1 MRNERHSAAAA
12 SRWIL
17 LAALSV
23 ALCAA
28 SCAGGPQAAANAAP
42 AAPASGEAQAAARLG
57 GPLASGPFPSDSEL
71 GPFAREG
78 LASLSTF
85 ELSNGIPVVLRRNSA
100 SPVRHIS
107 LVLRGGAAASS
118 VENAGYELL
127 ALRTMARG
135 SASHSY
141 EDIQNLLDETSASL
155 AASANLDYSAYSL
168 TALDKYFSRLLPV
181 WADTL
186 VAPSFRQADFD
197 QVLSEAKLALASKEK
212 DPWQRTALAMNA
224 AFFEGHPYA
233 ATPEGT
239 DESLAA
245 ASLDAIK
252 AWYASSFSAERIF
265 VVASGDFDAAS
276 LEAELEKAI
285 GGIAKRGAALPQPV
299 PRFGG
304 GGPGRLVKVEHPQSR
319 GLAYERGDFPA
330 PSPADG
336 DYMAMGVAM
345 KMFSDLLFNVV
356 RDEHGAAYTPS
367 SYIRSSAAN
376 YGSIVIYKTS
386 MTNVVKRYIDEATDE
401 FRAGKCLAS
410 EPAAGAGAAPR
421 STVEEA
427 LPVYKAQFENEYY
440 EKLQTNAAV
449 AGLIAQ
455 SVVTTGDCRSWL
467 LDGAKIEAVSAEAV
481 KAAAAKYLFGGRIT
495 WVVLGSAD
503 TLVPVVDSDYE
514 KLGRK

>member
-1 MRNERHSAAAA
+1 MSAAK
-12 SRWIL
+12 
-17 LAALSV
+17 
-23 ALCAA
+23 
-28 SCAGGPQAAANAAP
+28 AP
-42 AAPASGEAQAAARLG
+42 AALG
-57 GPLASGPFPSDSEL
+57 GPLASGPFPKEEALS
-71 GPFAREG
+71 PFAREG

-85 ELSNGIPVVLRRNSA
+85 ELSNGIPVVVRRNSA

-107 LVLRGGAAASS
+107 LILRGGSAAASLDT
-118 VENAGYELL
+118 AGYELL

-141 EDIQNLLDETSASL
+141 EEIQNLLDETSASMG
-155 AASANLDYSAYSL
+155 AGANVDYSSYSL
-168 TALDKYFSRLLPV
+168 TALDKYFSRLLPL

-186 VAPSFRQADFD
+186 VNPSFKQADFD

-212 DPWQRTALAMNA
+212 DPWQRTALATNK

-233 ATPEGT
+233 AAPEGS

-245 ASLDAIK
+245 ASLDK
-252 AWYASSFSAERIF
+252 MRAWYSASFSADRFF
-265 VVASGDFDAAS
+265 VVASGDFEPGA
-276 LEAELEKAI
+276 LKAELEKAI
-285 GGIAKRGAALPQPV
+285 GSIPDKRAGIAAKA

-304 GGPGRLVKVEHPQSR
+304 GSGALVKVEHPQSR
-319 GLAYERGDFPA
+319 GLAYIRGDFAA
-330 PSPADG
+330 PSPADD
-336 DYMAMGVAM
+336 DYMATGVAM

-376 YGSIVIYKTS
+376 YGSVVIYKTS
-386 MTNVVKRYIDEATDE
+386 MTNAVKRYIDEAADE

-410 EPAAGAGAAPR
+410 EASESEGKTPR
-421 STVEEA
+421 TSIEEA
-427 LPVYKAQFENEYY
+427 LPIYKAQFANEYY

-467 LDGAKIEAVSAEAV
+467 LDGAHIDAVSAEAV
-481 KAAAAKYLFGGRIT
+481 KAAAAKYLFGQKIT

-503 TLVPVVDSDYE
+503 TLVPVVGSDYE
-514 KLGRK
+514 RLGSK

>member
-1 MRNERHSAAAA
+1 
-12 SRWIL
+12 
-17 LAALSV
+17 LAI
-23 ALCAA
+23 
-28 SCAGGPQAAANAAP
+28 
-42 AAPASGEAQAAARLG
+42 G
-57 GPLASGPFPSDSEL
+57 GPLASGAFPKEAEL
-71 GPFAREG
+71 SQFAREG

-85 ELSNGIPVVLRRNSA
+85 ELSNGIPVVVRKNSA

-107 LVLRGGAAASS
+107 LVLRGGSAAASLDT
-118 VENAGYELL
+118 AGYELL

-141 EDIQNLLDETSASL
+141 EEIQNLLDETSASMGAL
-155 AASANLDYSAYSL
+155 ATVDYSSYSL
-168 TALDKYFSRLLPV
+168 TALDKYFSRLLPL

-186 VAPSFRQADFD
+186 VAPSFKEADFD

-212 DPWQRTALAMNA
+212 DPWQRTALATNS

-233 ATPEGT
+233 SAPEGS

-245 ASLDAIK
+245 ASLDKIK
-252 AWYASSFSAERIF
+252 AWYSASFSADRLF
-265 VVASGDFDAAS
+265 VVASGDFEADA
-276 LEAELEKAI
+276 LRAELEKAI
-285 GGIAKRGAALPQPV
+285 GSIPDKRAGVAAKA

-304 GGPGRLVKVEHPQSR
+304 GGAGALVKVEHPQSR
-319 GLAYERGDFPA
+319 GLAYIRGDFAA

-336 DYMAMGVAM
+336 DYMATGVAM

-386 MTNVVKRYIDEATDE
+386 MTNAVKRYIDEAADE

-410 EPAAGAGAAPR
+410 EASESEGKAPR
-421 STVEEA
+421 TSIEEA
-427 LPVYKAQFENEYY
+427 LPIYKAQFANEYY

-467 LDGAKIEAVSAEAV
+467 LDGANISAVSAEAV
-481 KAAAAKYLFGGRIT
+481 KAAAAKYLFGQKIT

-503 TLVPVVDSDYE
+503 TLVPVVGSDYE
-514 KLGRK
+514 KLGGK